1 MIVLPNTAAATTS
14 PPNSYANAYVLAEQ
28 LGRALHAGGNTICVA
43 ESCTGGGI
51 AEAITAI
58 AGSSAWFDRGFV
70 TYSYEAKVE
79 MLAVPMSLIVA
90 VGAVS
95 EEVAAAM
102 TRGAL
107 IHSKAAFSFAV
118 TGIAGPSGGTPEK
131 PVGTVCFGFNYRQGY
146 KFESETQTLHFAGD
160 RLQVR
165 QQTILHAITH
175 MITFVIARKRA

>member
-1 MIVLPNTAAATTS
+1 VPLLSNLVSALPL
-14 PPNSYANAYVLAEQ
+14 NSYANAYALAEQ
-28 LGRALHAGGNTICVA
+28 LGHALSAGGNTVCVA

-79 MLAVPMSLIVA
+79 MLAVPMTLIVA

-102 TRGAL
+102 TKGAL

-118 TGIAGPSGGTPEK
+118 TGIAGPGGGTPEK
-131 PVGTVCFGFNYRQGY
+131 PVGTVCFGFNFRQGDS
-146 KFESETQTLHFAGD
+146 FESETQTVHFSGD

-165 QQTILHAITH
+165 QQTILHALSH
-175 MITFVIARKRA
+175 MITFVNARR

>member
-1 MIVLPNTAAATTS
+1 MLPLPIQT
-14 PPNSYANAYVLAEQ
+14 NSYADAYALAEL
-28 LGRALHAGGNTICVA
+28 LGQTLQAGKNSVCVA

-58 AGSSAWFDRGFV
+58 SGSSAWFDRGFV

-79 MLAVPMSLIVA
+79 MLAVPLPLIEA

-102 TRGAL
+102 TKGAL
-107 IHSKAAFSFAV
+107 IHSKAKFSFAV
-118 TGIAGPSGGTPEK
+118 TGIAGPGGGTAEK
-131 PVGTVCFGFNYRQGY
+131 PVGTVCFGFNCRRVTGDGTEV
-146 KFESETQTLHFAGD
+146 FESETQTLHFAGD

-165 QQTILHAITH
+165 QQTIVYALTQMTA
-175 MITFVIARKRA
+175 FVRARC

>member
-1 MIVLPNTAAATTS
+1 LPNIAPSVVT

-58 AGSSAWFDRGFV
+58 SGSSAWFDRGFV

-79 MLAVPMSLIVA
+79 MLAVPMPLIVA

-102 TRGAL
+102 THGAL
-107 IHSKAAFSFAV
+107 IHSKAAYSFAV
-118 TGIAGPSGGTPEK
+118 TGIAGPGGGTAEK
-131 PVGTVCFGFNYRQGY
+131 PVGTVCFGFNYRRGD

-165 QQTILHAITH
+165 QQTILHALNY
-175 MITFVIARKRA
+175 MIAFVSARN

>member
-1 MIVLPNTAAATTS
+1 MANSNAPATA
-14 PPNSYANAYVLAEQ
+14 NSYATAYELAAQ
-28 LGRALHAGGNTICVA
+28 LGQVLHAGGNTVCVA

-58 AGSSAWFDRGFV
+58 SGSSAWFDRGFV

-102 TRGAL
+102 TKGAL
-107 IHSKAAFSFAV
+107 VHSKAKFSFAV
-118 TGIAGPSGGTPEK
+118 TGIAGPGGGTAEK
-131 PVGTVCFGFNYRQGY
+131 PVGTVCFGFNCRQGDS
-146 KFESETQTLHFAGD
+146 FESETQTQYFAGD

-165 QQTILHAITH
+165 QQTIVHALTG
-175 MITFVIARKRA
+175 MTAFVRARTEA